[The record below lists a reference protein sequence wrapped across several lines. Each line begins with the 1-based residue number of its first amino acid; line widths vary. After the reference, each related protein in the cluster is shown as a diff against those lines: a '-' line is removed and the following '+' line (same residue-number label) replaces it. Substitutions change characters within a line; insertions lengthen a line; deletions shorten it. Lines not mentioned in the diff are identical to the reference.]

1 MSVFH
6 RTVADNV
13 GFLRDWHNDTHT
25 HSVDWAACPFGPCDR
40 LEPGFRQAW
49 SK

>member
-1 MSVFH
+1 MGVFH

-13 GFLRDWHNDTHT
+13 GFLLAWHNDTHT
-25 HSVDWAACPFGPCDR
+25 HAVKWSACPFGPCDR
-40 LEPGFRQAW
+40 LEPGFREAW

>member
-13 GFLRDWHNDTHT
+13 GFLLSWHQDTHT
-25 HSVDWAACPFGPCDR
+25 HSVDWAHCPFGPCDR